1 MYIPLNIRTDYSLLY
16 SMIKIKDL
24 VKFAKENNLKA
35 LTITDDNM
43 FGAMEFYLECTKN
56 NIKPIIGLNIKY
68 NDEKIILYAINYDG
82 YVNLLKLSSSEIT
95 IENLQK
101 YNSNILCIL
110 PCSSRKIYNEIKDI
124 YNNLFISYENNE
136 EKEKIKIKNKL
147 YMKEIRALNKEDLKY
162 LNYLEAIKEN
172 RLVTF
177 KEYDEYLKLDIE
189 DNSFI
194 YDLIDIKI
202 EKQNNL
208 LPHFE
213 NSFKLLKEKCKE
225 GLKKRFGTSVGS
237 KYIERLKY
245 ELDTINEMGF
255 NDYFLI
261 VSDYVKFAKENDIL
275 VGPGRGSA
283 VGSLVAYTLEI
294 TEIDPLKYGLLFER
308 FLNKNRITMPD
319 IDIDF
324 DGNRREEV
332 INYCKEKYGEKNVS
346 GIITFSTLGTKAV
359 LKDVAKVMDIALNEV
374 DYLTKLLDNNLN
386 LENNLKLDKIKNH
399 LSKNNHLNNLYK
411 VALNLEG
418 IKKTT
423 SVNAS
428 GIIICNQELD
438 NFVPLVKHNNLYLA
452 GYTMNYLEDIGLLKM
467 DFLALKNLTLISSIL
482 NDVDI
487 KLNEIPLN
495 DKETFEIFNT
505 SNTLGIFQFET
516 EGMMNVL
523 KKYKINRFEDLYN
536 LSAIFRPGP
545 KENIDTFIKR
555 KIGRE
560 DVECYDKSLEDILKS
575 TYGII
580 VYQEQI
586 MLIANVMASYSLGEA
601 DILRRAMSKKKEDIL
616 INEKD
621 KFIKRSIQNGYS
633 EEFSTKIYNLI
644 LKFAEYGFNKS
655 HSVAYALISYQM
667 AYLKTHYKE
676 VFYKNLLDYCIGST
690 TITNEY
696 IRESKKL
703 SLKINNPDINISD
716 YKYVINDG
724 MFLPFTLFINYNACK
739 NIVEERENGKFTDIY
754 DFLER
759 VDLKIFNKELISKM
773 IIVGCF
779 DSLGINRKTLISN
792 LDVIYNY
799 IELGSDF
806 VMKPDLVKY
815 DEYSK
820 KELTKK
826 EYEVL
831 RFYLNN
837 NPITEYRKEKNIK
850 ITLSNTSS
858 YLNRVIDIIGFIN
871 YKKEITIKNG
881 KKMCFIELCDDFT
894 NLEGVIFDNAYNEI
908 SDFNMNDI
916 VKVRGRIEMR
926 NGKIQIIVNRM
937 ELLD

>member
-1 MYIPLNIRTDYSLLY
+1 MYIPLNIRTDYSLLH
-16 SMIKIKDL
+16 SMIKIKEL

-68 NDEKIILYAINYDG
+68 NDEIVVLYATNYDG
-82 YVNLLKLSSSEIT
+82 YVNLLKLSSNEIT
-95 IENLQK
+95 LENLKK
-101 YNSNILCIL
+101 YSNNILCIL
-110 PCSSRKIYNEIKDI
+110 PCTSRKIYNEIKEI
-124 YNNLFISYENNE
+124 YNKLFISYENEE
-136 EKEKIKIKNKL
+136 EKEKIKTNNKI
-147 YMKEIRALNKEDLKY
+147 YMKEIRVLNKEDLKY
-162 LNYLEAIKEN
+162 LNYLEAIKESK
-172 RLVTF
+172 LVTF
-177 KEYDEYLKLDIE
+177 KEYDNYLKLDIE
-189 DNSFI
+189 DNSFL
-194 YDLIDIKI
+194 YDLINIKI

-208 LPHFE
+208 LPHFD

-225 GLKKRFGTSVGS
+225 GLKKRFGSTVGS
-237 KYIERLKY
+237 KYLERLKY
-245 ELDTINEMGF
+245 ELETINEMGF

-261 VSDYVKFAKENDIL
+261 VSDYVRFAKENGIL

-359 LKDVAKVMDIALNEV
+359 LKDLGKVMDINSDEV
-374 DYLTKLLDNNLN
+374 DYLTKLLDNDLDLKNNLN
-386 LENNLKLDKIKNH
+386 LDKIRNH
-399 LSKNNHLNNLYK
+399 LSKNNDLDNLYK
-411 VALNLEG
+411 VALKLEG
-418 IKKTT
+418 LKKTT

-428 GIIICNQELD
+428 GIIICNKELD
-438 NFVPLVKHNNLYLA
+438 NFVPLVKHNDLYLA
-452 GYTMNYLEDIGLLKM
+452 GYAMNFLEDIGLLKM

-482 NDVDI
+482 NEVNI
-487 KLNEIPLN
+487 NLNDIPLN
-495 DKETFEIFNT
+495 DKETFEIFNK

-516 EGMMNVL
+516 EGMRNVL
-523 KKYKINRFEDLYN
+523 KKYKINKFEDLYN

-555 KIGRE
+555 KTGRE
-560 DVECYDKSLEDILKS
+560 SIDYYDKSLENVLKS

-586 MLIANVMASYSLGEA
+586 MLIANIMASYSLGEA

-621 KFIKRSIQNGYS
+621 KFIKRSIDNGYS
-633 EEFSTKIYNLI
+633 EEFSTTIYNLI

-667 AYLKTHYKE
+667 AYLKAHYKE
-676 VFYKNLLDYCIGST
+676 IFYKNLLDYCIGS
-690 TITNEY
+690 ISSTNEY
-696 IRESKKL
+696 IKEAKNLDIKF
-703 SLKINNPDINISD
+703 NNPDINVSE

-724 MFLPFTLFINYNACK
+724 MFLPLTLAINYNACK
-739 NIVEERENGKFTDIY
+739 NILEERKNGKFIDIY
-754 DFLER
+754 DFLKR
-759 VDLKIFNKELISKM
+759 VDLKIFSKELISKM
-773 IIVGCF
+773 ILVGCF
-779 DSLGINRKTLISN
+779 DSFDNRKTLIEN

-799 IELGSDF
+799 IELGSDL
-806 VMKPDLVKY
+806 VMKPDLVQY
-815 DEYSK
+815 NEYNK
-820 KELTKK
+820 KELTIK
-826 EYEVL
+826 EYEIL
-831 RFYLNN
+831 GFYLNN

-850 ITLSNTSS
+850 ITLSNVS
-858 YLNRVIDIIGFIN
+858 YYINRFIDLIAFIN
-871 YKKEITIKNG
+871 YKKEIVTKDN

-894 NLEGVIFDNAYNEI
+894 SLEGVIFDNTLKELSEFKI
-908 SDFNMNDI
+908 NDI

-926 NGKIQIIVNRM
+926 KGKIQIIVNKM
-937 ELLD
+937 ELLI